1 MFSRS
6 DQDESYYNVD
16 KSDANPIDQS
26 LWIFTKPRFGKRSFE
41 KKKNSEKNI
50 PILILKMI

>member
-6 DQDESYYNVD
+6 DQDESNYNVD

-41 KKKNSEKNI
+41 KKKNSEKKI
-50 PILILKMI
+50 PLLILKLI